1 MDSKKIKNQKGQSI
15 FEFLIFLP
23 LLVMLIGVFYS
34 FGNSLNMSI
43 NQQKQ
48 VRGYFYY
55 ITKGNSYG
63 ITYGNLK
70 ELKDAGIRKVGM
82 FSLGWRIK
90 ESSSGKNSFATCTKI
105 VSSLSGGD
113 EDCDSDSRVAE
124 GASKFIRAFT
134 MYGICTNSF
143 AALDNGYFA
152 GNVDP
157 DSGTRMNQVG
167 FSNCSLSK

>member
-1 MDSKKIKNQKGQSI
+1 MDFKKIKNQKGQSI

-23 LLVMLIGVFYS
+23 LFVMLIGVFYS

-48 VRGYFYY
+48 VRGYFYHLL
-55 ITKGNSYG
+55 KGNSYG
-63 ITYGNLK
+63 ISYNNLL
-70 ELKDAGIRKVGM
+70 ELKNTGIRKVGM

-90 ESSSGKNSFATCTKI
+90 ETANGKKSFSACTKI
-105 VSSLSGGD
+105 VSSLSGG
-113 EDCDSDSRVAE
+113 EEECDSNTRVAE
-124 GASKFIRAFT
+124 GSSKFVRAFT

-143 AALDNGYFA
+143 VDLGNGTFA
-152 GNVDP
+152 GSVDP